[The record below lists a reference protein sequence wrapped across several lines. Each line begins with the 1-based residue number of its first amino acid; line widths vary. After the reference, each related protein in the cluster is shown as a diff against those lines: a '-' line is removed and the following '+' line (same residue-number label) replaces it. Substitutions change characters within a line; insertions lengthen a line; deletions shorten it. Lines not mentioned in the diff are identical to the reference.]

1 MSFQSCIVVRPG
13 LRERWEGLGRFVP
26 CSLWIWSLCLSTF
39 QIPSLGALLLCLPP
53 WIPPPPPHT
62 IILPAPTYHPPIGDS
77 HVSQILTLSPMLLIY
92 LPTASWV
99 FHGIPTFHAISGT
112 VCSPRHRFTSTLPSS
127 IGLFL
132 FQPSVTFKKSARQQI
147 FDTEP
152 VVYMIFTFQSFKKY
166 HLLS

>member
-1 MSFQSCIVVRPG
+1 MHRCETRAQ
-13 LRERWEGLGRFVP
+13 REMGRFGKVRTLFSLNLVLVP
-26 CSLWIWSLCLSTF
+26 LHFSDPFSGC
-39 QIPSLGALLLCLPP
+39 PSAPLD
-53 WIPPPPPHT
+53 PPPTHT
-62 IILPAPTYHPPIGDS
+62 PLSYLLPTYHPPIGDS